1 MKKIFLYFMLLVGL
15 LCFMTVDVQAQYIE
29 NHAVF
34 QPFSYDELE
43 RMYQDQQRGQWQ
55 RQQQERMQELIANA
69 AMYTCPVVFRLGDV
83 TIKGTAYI
91 AELTYSNN
99 ESVSIWVCSDIVTTN
114 GDRYQI
120 RKVLKP
126 IDGYSNDD
134 FNYYCVVDKTYLF
147 FDINNRKDNQ

>member
-83 TIKGTAYI
+83 TIKGIAYI